1 MSSKFKLAGIEMKYF
16 IPIFLVIIIC
26 TALGKLPAGMLGAL
40 PLMIVIGVI
49 FDFIGNKTTII
60 KDYLGGGPIVIF
72 FLSAFL
78 VYYNLIPEK
87 ALNIMVNFTSKE
99 SFLDFYIAALI
110 VGSILGMNR
119 NLLIKAA
126 LGYLPVILGGVVVS
140 LLLTGVVGLI
150 TGYGFLK
157 AIFFIAISIMG
168 GGMGAGAIPLAQ
180 IFSESFKQTPTEL
193 LAIMVPAVALGNAL
207 AIVCGGLLDKLGKKY
222 PSFSGNGKLLKSQEE
237 IVEKN
242 EENKK
247 IEYEELGIGL
257 VIATT
262 FFAFGSLLSKFIPVH
277 SYALMIISVAI
288 CKLLGVIEPY
298 YESCCSKWFNFVV
311 KNFTIPLLVGVGV
324 AYTSIEQVISSFSLI
339 YFILVV
345 TTVVGAI
352 IGTAIVGHFVGFYI
366 IEGSITAGLCMA
378 NMGGTGDV
386 AVLSVAN
393 RMSLMPF
400 AQISS
405 RIGGAFMLLLTSL
418 IINFIR

>member
-49 FDFIGNKTTII
+49 FDFIGNKTPII
-60 KDYLGGGPIVIF
+60 KDYLGGGPIVIV

-157 AIFFIAISIMG
+157 AIFFIAIPIMG

-262 FFAFGSLLSKFIPVH
+262 FFAFGSLLSKFILVH

-386 AVLSVAN
+386 AVLSAAN